1 MFTILST
8 LIGFLSSGLPS
19 LFKYL
24 NDKND
29 KAHELAIMQMQ
40 MEMAKLEFK
49 EQLEEMNIK
58 ADVSERATLYTTY
71 KTGITWI
78 DAFNGTV
85 RPVVTYLLVLLYIT
99 VKIMQYNGLH
109 GDIPEFEKLE
119 ILWTQEDHA
128 LFAGVISFYFGMR
141 HFNKNL

>member
-1 MFTILST
+1 MFTILSA

-19 LFKYL
+19 LLKYL

-49 EQLEEMNIK
+49 EQLDEMNIK
-58 ADVSERATLYTTY
+58 ADTAEMATLYTTY

-85 RPVVTYLLVLLYIT
+85 RPVVTYLLVFLYIA
-99 VKIMQYNGLH
+99 VKIMQYNNLH
-109 GDIPEFEKLE
+109 GDVPEFEKLD
-119 ILWTQEDHA
+119 ILWTVEDHV
-128 LFAGVISFYFGMR
+128 LFTGVISFYFGMR